1 MNNYRNLS
9 DEELVF
15 LSKKGDGVATE
26 ELIYRYKNAVK
37 SKARNFFLAGGDTE
51 DLLQEGMIG
60 LYYAIKSYNGE
71 STFKN
76 FAFLCIKRQ
85 LINAIKRAACDK
97 HRPLNEYETLT
108 GESGYEFKLP
118 SQASPEEI
126 FIWDEDLNFL
136 SSRIKDELSSLEF
149 VILEEYLK
157 GKSYSEIAKKTGKE
171 IKSVD
176 NAIQRIRK
184 KVMMIKAGK

>member
-1 MNNYRNLS
+1 MKDYSLLS
-9 DEELVF
+9 DEELV
-15 LSKKGDGVATE
+15 KKSQAGEEDATE
-26 ELIYRYKNAVK
+26 QLIYRYKNAVK
-37 SKARNFFLAGGDTE
+37 AKARNFFLAGGDTE

-71 STFKN
+71 STFKS
-76 FAFLCIKRQ
+76 FAYLCIKRQ

-108 GESGYEFKLP
+108 GEASAELKLP
-118 SQASPEEI
+118 SQSSPEEI
-126 FIWDEDLNFL
+126 FIWDEDLNSL
-136 SSRIKDELSSLEF
+136 SARIKDELSELEF
-149 VILEEYLK
+149 NILELYLK
-157 GKSYSEIAKKTGKE
+157 GMSYSEIAKKTGKD